1 MVKMIKLNNNGG
13 RFLAKIIDCQAVQSF
28 NLTDVVNQFIV
39 FYKSDGTRF
48 EKQGIIIEDLPD
60 NPGEFFIQYVNDLPE
75 ESILNLR
82 GNWGYSGKVKLN
94 TGDLAEASTQIIF
107 WVV

>member
-1 MVKMIKLNNNGG
+1 MARMIKLGNNGG
-13 RFLAKIIDCQAVQSF
+13 RFLAKIIDCQAVQPF
-28 NLTDVVNQFIV
+28 NLTDVVDQFIV

-75 ESILNLR
+75 ESILDLR
-82 GNWGYSGKVKLN
+82 GKWEYTGKVELN
-94 TGDLAEASTQIIF
+94 TGDFAEASTTIVF